1 MLQWNNHPHFLVDI
15 RSKQKVTQN
24 IFNLHEW
31 HQNAQQKIFIQAN
44 MAEGIKKLETC
55 QEWTHLL
62 SGRLWRC
69 FIRQPLA
76 QDDHFWVVPRV
87 VVWYRLDS
95 NIYLVEKSGLNKLG
109 NLTIKILINWLLV
122 IWILILPGLIL
133 MRLGVYFKTVHILII
148 SGSKIDFFIS
158 TNQFL
163 KSLCFT
169 EIETE

>member
-1 MLQWNNHPHFLVDI
+1 
-15 RSKQKVTQN
+15 
-24 IFNLHEW
+24 
-31 HQNAQQKIFIQAN
+31 
-44 MAEGIKKLETC
+44 MAEGIKKTRNLSRVNTFAQWPFIKVFYKTTTC
-55 QEWTHLL
+55 PRWPLL
-62 SGRLWRC
+62 SG
-69 FIRQPLA
+69 
-76 QDDHFWVVPRV
+76 PRV

-169 EIETE
+169 EIETEEMVFFYSSENI